1 MAKTIRILVVL
12 LALVTSSASVSAQR
26 RYLSDLPAIKWMQS
40 AEQDRVVQDRV
51 VFCGRLPRA
60 RSVRGGVVRPVEVRR
75 GRRPDHRRLAGE
87 PPGRQHEPPAQ
98 TLRKICSNRLAVIPT
113 ETGGWKISGLTD
125 YSALLKEA
133 GFDAVKAVL
142 TDVANLKG
150 SRVRRAARTEPRTE

>member
-26 RYLSDLPAIKWMQS
+26 RYLFDLPAIKWMQS
-40 AEQDRVVQDRV
+40 AEQDRVVFVGGFLARV
-51 VFCGRLPRA
+51 QYVAESFDLSKFAEAVAPIIA
-60 RSVRGGVVRPVEVRR
+60 DWQANLRG
-75 GRRPDHRRLAGE
+75 DNMNLA
-87 PPGRQHEPPAQ
+87 AQ

-142 TDVANLKG
+142 TDVAKLKG